1 MIPLPLLSSL
11 QPKSPKGCAC
21 LFVNSMDPYKARQ
34 DATEKMLLEET
45 EAQSH
50 NSDICD
56 SDTDRSDTGDNPYV
70 PREHFDQDECDHV
83 STPETDSDGDNVT
96 VSDDSDDE

>member
-1 MIPLPLLSSL
+1 M
-11 QPKSPKGCAC
+11 
-21 LFVNSMDPYKARQ
+21 
-34 DATEKMLLEET
+34 
-45 EAQSH
+45 
-50 NSDICD
+50 
-56 SDTDRSDTGDNPYV
+56 